1 MEPLAS
7 LLRCELGHYLSNQ
20 QLKDTRMTKIA
31 GKLAELRLRAMDLEA
46 QIALQSRQ
54 AAFLGDHGR
63 THEVADK
70 AIAGMEKRLTS
81 LKRSCAI
88 LARHVAQAS

>member
-1 MEPLAS
+1 
-7 LLRCELGHYLSNQ
+7 
-20 QLKDTRMTKIA
+20 MTKIA
-31 GKLAELRLRAMDLEA
+31 GKLAELKRRASDLEA

-63 THEVADK
+63 ANDAAGT
-70 AIAGMEKRLTS
+70 AIAHMEKRLTS

-88 LARHVAQAS
+88 LAKHVAQAPRARA